1 MVKSSARYN
10 LHISAPRYHFQWNTA
25 RTQHGVKDRN
35 KGVVFTSTHTHS
47 TAQKSSEI
55 IKSRLGGGGVQ
66 RRFSSGNR
74 FLNGLVFSAGLNAAV
89 DS

>member
-55 IKSRLGGGGVQ
+55 IKSRLGGGGLGGF
-66 RRFSSGNR
+66 RG
-74 FLNGLVFSAGLNAAV
+74 GLVAAI
-89 DS
+89 DF